1 MSLRMLVVD
10 DNVDMAMS
18 LSILL
23 ELNGHRV
30 EMAHDGPSALELSQ
44 ARPFDVVLLD
54 IGLPSMDGY
63 EVARRIR
70 ARGGESQPLLIG
82 ISGYGF
88 DADRQR
94 AKEAGLDLYLV
105 KPVDPKLL
113 ETLLEQWTQGEGE
126 RPSSPG

>member
-18 LSILL
+18 LSIIL
-23 ELNGHRV
+23 ELHGHRV
-30 EMAHDGPSALELSQ
+30 EMAHDGASALELSQ

-70 ARGGESQPLLIG
+70 ARGGKSQPLLVG

-94 AKEAGLDLYLV
+94 AKEAGFDLYLV

-113 ETLLEQWTQGEGE
+113 ETLLEQWTQGEGKT
-126 RPSSPG
+126 PSSS